1 MIIQVWSDHQIRRLL
16 PLKRQ
21 FVAHSSQ
28 EEGPSIPQKSH
39 REAPGGS
46 GGRDDRGKCG
56 QSLYFGVVEAG

>member
-1 MIIQVWSDHQIRRLL
+1 M
-16 PLKRQ
+16 KRQ

-28 EEGPSIPQKSH
+28 EEGPSIPQKPH

-56 QSLYFGVVEAG
+56 QSLYFGVGEAG